1 MAEQV
6 FKPGENVPQSGLYL
20 VLHENH
26 RADHE
31 ATLFQGE
38 QFPACAQCDIAV
50 RFRLLRAATP
60 AGDDSNFRK
69 RKARGHSRSQ

>member
-6 FKPGENVPQSGLYL
+6 FKPGESVPQSGLYL
-20 VLHENH
+20 VKHAHH

-38 QFPACAQCDIAV
+38 QFPACAQCEAAV
-50 RFRLLRAATP
+50 RFKLLRGATP
-60 AGDDSNFRK
+60 IGNDSDFRQ
-69 RKARGHSRSQ
+69 RKARGHSRSK

>member
-6 FKPGENVPQSGLYL
+6 FKPGEDVPQSGLYL
-20 VLHENH
+20 VVHAEH

-38 QFPACAQCDIAV
+38 QFPSCAQCEVEV
-50 RFRLLRAATP
+50 RFRLLRGATP
-60 AGDDSNFRK
+60 ISSDSDFRK
-69 RKARGHSRSQ
+69 RRARGHSRSK

>member
-6 FKPGENVPQSGLYL
+6 FRPGESVPESGLYL
-20 VLHENH
+20 VAHGRH
-26 RADHE
+26 RPDHE

-38 QFPACAQCDIAV
+38 QFPVCVQCEHQV

-60 AGDDSNFRK
+60 ITNDSDFRQ
-69 RKARGHSRSQ
+69 RKARGHSRSK

>member
-6 FKPGENVPQSGLYL
+6 FKPGEMVPKSGLYL
-20 VLHENH
+20 VVHGGH

-38 QFPACAQCDIAV
+38 QFPGCGQCEKAV
-50 RFRLLRAATP
+50 RFRLLRGATP
-60 AGDDSNFRK
+60 ISDDTDFRQK
-69 RKARGHSRSQ
+69 KARGHSRSR

>member
-6 FKPGENVPQSGLYL
+6 FKPGDDVPQSGLYL
-20 VLHENH
+20 VLHEKH
-26 RADHE
+26 RPDHE

-38 QFPACAQCDIAV
+38 QFPACAQCDVAV

-60 AGDDSNFRK
+60 VADGSDFRR

>member
-20 VLHENH
+20 VVHDNH

-31 ATLFQGE
+31 ASLFQGE
-38 QFPACAQCDIAV
+38 QFPACAQCDVGV
-50 RFRLLRAATP
+50 RFKLIRAASP
-60 AGDDSNFRK
+60 EADDSSPHK